1 MLLVALTRLNRHQE
15 ALEVLLSID
24 LKSNGAVLEDLYFL
38 KAILYSRVGKE
49 KEMMEATE
57 ELFKINPKNG
67 FAVVAKVGD
76 MLDSMHTRER
86 QGTIS
91 MEEREKEY
99 AEALKLLDAAIPV
112 NEDNLRLYSLK

>member
-24 LKSNGAVLEDLYFL
+24 LKSNEAVLEDLYFM

-76 MLDSMHTRER
+76 MLDSIHTRER